1 MERQDGVEFA
11 AKIDSLATN
20 GLEGVSNSLAYRAH
34 EVEIHFH
41 HYTRVFGLA
50 AVPAGETHRADTITT
65 SPNPFQID
73 AGNDDWG
80 SWVQIFGSTD
90 TPSGWVKWDAS
101 LISIVAAERANAV
114 YLLQMAA
121 GATGA
126 AGLAAGTYSDN
137 VFTPQ
142 SVNGRP
148 AAINYAFRRQDA
160 TTKLWMR
167 TWCRGQ
173 NTATLDFYVKL
184 HGYAG

>member
-1 MERQDGVEFA
+1 MSGA
-11 AKIDSLATN
+11 HKIADLNAN
-20 GLEGVSNSLAYRAH
+20 GLLAVHGSVAYELGEANRH
-34 EVEIHFH
+34 VH

-50 AVPAGETHRADTITT
+50 AIPDAELHRADTITT
-65 SPNPFQID
+65 GPNPFQID
-73 AGNDDWG
+73 AGDDTWG
-80 SWVQIFGSTD
+80 AWVQIFGSTD
-90 TPSGWVKWDAS
+90 TPAGWIYWDPS
-101 LISIVAAERANAV
+101 LISIVAAERANTT

-121 GATGA
+121 GASGA

-148 AAINYAFRRQDA
+148 AAIDYPLRRQVA

-173 NTATLDFYVKL
+173 NTATLDFYAKL
-184 HGYAG
+184 HGYEG